1 MIFRDV
7 MTVLESAD
15 RVRILQDNKVV
26 YEGYFANMRV
36 DTEIL
41 NQFGDME
48 VKRYR
53 MNPEISH
60 KQWRERKLMPP
71 MRPDETPDF
80 SFKDLQLTIYHDI
93 YV

>member
-15 RVRILQDNKVV
+15 KVRILQDNKEV

-36 DTEIL
+36 NTEIL
-41 NQFGDME
+41 NQFGNME

-53 MNPEISH
+53 LNPEIRQKSG
-60 KQWRERKLMPP
+60 KNEISCLRCIRTRRRTLV
-71 MRPDETPDF
+71 
-80 SFKDLQLTIYHDI
+80 SAICN
-93 YV
+93 